1 MLSFFR
7 RLANSKIGAWIMALV
22 VLAIMGGFALADL
35 SNFGTGTTNWG
46 LSSGTLAKVGDQ
58 EVAETDLGNML
69 QRDLQQRRQQQPSAD
84 YSAIIGDFNPILD
97 SLIDQRALMA
107 FGDKFGFPI
116 SKRLVDAEI
125 AQIPGAKGLN
135 GQVTDQSYQAFLQQ
149 QHLTDAQVRDIF
161 SGELLQRLMLT
172 PIATNARISVGMATP
187 YASMLLEM
195 RDGEAT
201 IVPADA
207 FKAGLKPTDTDLQQ
221 YYNANRTSRYMVPE
235 QRTLRI
241 ARIGPEQVANVSATE
256 QGISDYYNQHKDTY
270 AAAETRSLSQVVV
283 QDQATANGIAQ
294 RAKAGGTLAAAAAP
308 AGSNAAVTSL
318 PDQTKTAY
326 AGVAGDQAATAVF
339 GAGSGSVVGPIKST
353 FGWVVVKVES
363 VKSVPGKTLDQ
374 ARAEISAK
382 LTADK
387 RKAAMEDL
395 VDKVQNALDGGS
407 NFDEAIASAK
417 LTATTTPLVTADGTS
432 RADASFK
439 FPPELAPVLKP
450 GFAIAP
456 NDQPEVVTL
465 PGDAGT
471 AIVSPGQIVAAAPAP
486 LASIHDK
493 VASDWI
499 ADQAMQRA
507 RTTAQQIAA
516 KASGSTSL
524 ADAVKGAGVALPAPR
539 PVSARRLQISDQQG
553 NVNPAVKAMFSTPA
567 GKAQIAPNP
576 QGGGF
581 FVVKV
586 NKITPGNAVMAPTMI
601 GQVSREL
608 SQSSQADYAQE
619 FVADI
624 KRTLKVKRNESA
636 IEAFRTRL
644 LTSGS

>member
-22 VLAIMGGFALADL
+22 VIAIMGGFALADL

-58 EVAETDLGNML
+58 EVAETDLSNML

-241 ARIGPEQVANVSATE
+241 ARIGPEQVANVIATE

-283 QDQATANGIAQ
+283 QDQATANSIAQ

-326 AGVAGDQAATAVF
+326 AGVAGDQAAAAVF
-339 GAGSGSVVGPIKST
+339 SAGSGSVVGPIKST

-363 VKSVPGKTLDQ
+363 VKSVPAKTLDQ

-439 FPPELAPVLKP
+439 LPPELAPVLKP

-486 LASIHDK
+486 LAGIHDK

-499 ADQAMQRA
+499 ADQAMLRA
-507 RTTAQQIAA
+507 RTTAQQIVA
-516 KASGSTSL
+516 KANGNVSL
-524 ADAVKGAGVALPAPR
+524 ADAIKGASVALPAPR

-553 NVNPAVKAMFSTPA
+553 NINPAVRALFTTPA
-567 GKAQIAPNP
+567 GKAQVAPNP

-586 NKITPGNAVMAPTMI
+586 NKITPGNALLSPTLI
-601 GQVSREL
+601 GQVSSDL
-608 SQSSQADYAQE
+608 SRSSQADYAQQ
-619 FVADI
+619 FVADV
-624 KRTLKVKRNESA
+624 KRTLKVRRNESA
-636 IEAFRTRL
+636 IQAFRTRL
-644 LTSGS
+644 LSSGS